1 MDDFRIPFQ
10 RIYAYL
16 RKSRSDG
23 DTETVEEVLAKHENM
38 LQEYMLRVYNA
49 ELPQDHIFREVMSGE
64 TIAARPVMQM
74 LIGMIQNGRV
84 DGLFVVDL
92 QRISRGDLSDAGE
105 FSRLFRYTKCKIIT
119 PQRIFDISD
128 EYDRKFF
135 ETELMRA
142 NDYLEY
148 TKKIMGRG
156 RVQSVKNGN
165 FIGSIP
171 PYGYDKAW
179 IDKRPTLV
187 PNPAEADVVRLIF
200 DLYANSN
207 MGPHSIAHHL
217 DSLGIPTRSGKTW
230 ASVSVRD
237 IVENPVYMGYLR
249 WNWRAEKHTYVDG
262 KISKSRPRSTDY
274 ILSKG
279 THEPLISEETF
290 EKARAAA
297 KSRAKPSVQK
307 PQGLAN
313 IFAGVLYC
321 RCGYVMTYK
330 LYKNSKYTD
339 KRVPYMVCSGRGCNC
354 RSARF
359 ESTLDVLIE
368 SMKNTLEM
376 YEAQLDEVDTA
387 EDTEQ
392 RIISSY
398 EKELSELKQQQQKLY
413 DFLERGIYSEEVFIE
428 RSALLKKKAET
439 LTAKLHEIRE
449 ESKKKLS
456 RNEFCTSLSRCIDI
470 LPDPNVSAEEK
481 NALLKKVVQKI
492 IFSRG
497 QTTQTNSD
505 IPSIDLRIFYNI

>member
-1 MDDFRIPFQ
+1 MDEIRIPFD

-16 RKSRSDG
+16 RKSRADG
-23 DTETVEEVLAKHENM
+23 DTETVEEVLAKHENI
-38 LQEYMLRVYNA
+38 LQEYMMRYYGK
-49 ELPQDHIFREVMSGE
+49 ELPQDRIFREVMSGE
-64 TIAARPVMQM
+64 TISSRPIVQM

-119 PQRIFDISD
+119 PQRTFDISD
-128 EYDRKFF
+128 EYDRKYF

-156 RVQSVKNGN
+156 RIQSVKNGN
-165 FIGSIP
+165 YIGSIP
-171 PYGYDKAW
+171 PYGYDKIW
-179 IDKRPTLV
+179 KDKAPTLN

-200 DLYANSN
+200 DLYANHS
-207 MGPHSIAHHL
+207 MGPNAIARHL

-249 WNWRAEKHTYVDG
+249 WKWRAEKHTYIDG

-274 ILSKG
+274 ILNKG
-279 THEPLISEETF
+279 NHEPLVSEETF

-297 KSRAKPSVQK
+297 KTRAKTSAKK
-307 PQGLAN
+307 PAGLTN
-313 IFAGVLYC
+313 FFAGVLYC

-330 LYKNSKYTD
+330 LYKNSRYTD
-339 KRVPYMVCSGRGCNC
+339 KRVPYLVCSGRGCDC

-368 SMKNTLEM
+368 SMKSTLAV
-376 YEAQLDEVDTA
+376 YEASLESVDSEET
-387 EDTEQ
+387 TEQ
-392 RIISSY
+392 TIMSAY
-398 EKELSELKQQQQKLY
+398 EKELSELKRQQIKLY
-413 DFLERGIYSEEVFIE
+413 DFLERGIYTEEVFIE
-428 RSALLKKKAET
+428 RNALIKSKIET
-439 LTAKLHEIRE
+439 VNSQLTALRE
-449 ESKKKLS
+449 ESVKKLS
-456 RNEFCTSLSRCIDI
+456 RHDFCTSLSRCIDV

-481 NALLKKVVQKI
+481 NELLKKVVQKI

-497 QTTQTNSD
+497 QISQTSND
-505 IPSIDLRIFYNI
+505 APSIDLRIFYNI

>member
-165 FIGSIP
+165 YIGSIP
-171 PYGYDKAW
+171 PYGYDKA
-179 IDKRPTLV
+179 IVDKKPTLV

-200 DLYANSN
+200 ELYANSA
-207 MGPHSIAHHL
+207 MGPAKIAKHL
-217 DSLGIPTRSGKTW
+217 DSLGIPTRSGRTW
-230 ASVSVRD
+230 AGVSIRD
-237 IVENPVYMGYLR
+237 IVENPVYIGKVR
-249 WNWRAEKHTYVDG
+249 WQRRGEQRTYVNG
-262 KISKSRPRSTDY
+262 TIVTSRPRNNDY
-274 ILSKG
+274 ILADGK
-279 THEPLISEETF
+279 HEPLITTELFETARKTASTRK
-290 EKARAAA
+290 KA
-297 KSRAKPSVQK
+297 SVQK
-307 PQGLAN
+307 ENKPAN
-313 IFAGVLYC
+313 PFAGVLYC
-321 RCGYVMTYK
+321 RCGFVMTHK
-330 LYKNSKYTD
+330 LFKNKYSSIRT
-339 KRVPYMVCSGRGCNC
+339 PYMLCSGRGCDC
-354 RSARF
+354 RSAKL
-359 ESTLDVLIE
+359 SDVYDVLLE
-368 SMKNTLEM
+368 SMQNTLE
-376 YEAQLDEVDTA
+376 YYVSSLE
-387 EDTEQ
+387 EDTQ
-392 RIISSY
+392 TPDADDIIIAAH
-398 EKELSELKQQQQKLY
+398 EKELADLKRQQNKLY

-428 RSALLKKKAET
+428 RSELLKQKTINLTSELEKIKDET
-439 LTAKLHEIRE
+439 KN
-449 ESKKKLS
+449 KLS
-456 RNEFCTSLSRCIDI
+456 RTEFCTSLAKCIAL
-470 LPDPNVSAEEK
+470 LPDPNASAEEK
-481 NALLKKVVQKI
+481 NMLLKTVVKKI
-492 IFSRG
+492 VYSRERSQQG
-497 QTTQTNSD
+497 YSFFTPINLS
-505 IPSIDLRIFYNI
+505 IFYNI